1 MALDDRLKTM
11 LTKGASE
18 SYLDFGTRLFT
29 PSNRL
34 WQSFYTTYDQ
44 AGAEA
49 AGIIGTHSTGLRE
62 NEILS
67 RIGDYLDRLEEIKDG
82 TRTGQKDYRQVL
94 EHQEHNPKNILT
106 QIARNSGRTYE
117 EYMRTL
123 QREGLWTFIHE
134 YNPAVKRQEEQALIK
149 ALMTPVLD
157 AVGEHKDTFAGSL
170 KRAGGFVVPQPE
182 IASNLDAYLAR
193 YLLQYRDALPR

>member
-1 MALDDRLKTM
+1 MALDDQLKAM
-11 LTKGASE
+11 LTKGTGE
-18 SYLDFGTRLFT
+18 SHLHFGQRLFS

-49 AGIIGTHSTGLRE
+49 AGIIGAHSTGLRE
-62 NEILS
+62 DEILG
-67 RIGDYLDRLEEIKDG
+67 RIGNYLDRLDVIKDG
-82 TRTGQKDYRQVL
+82 TRTGQKDYRQLL
-94 EHQEHNPKNILT
+94 EHQQHNPKDILT
-106 QIARNSGRTYE
+106 QIARNGGHTYE
-117 EYMRTL
+117 EYIRTL
-123 QREGLWTFIHE
+123 KREGLWTFIHA
-134 YNPAVKRQEEQALIK
+134 YNPAMKNQEEQALIK

-157 AVGEHKDTFAGSL
+157 AVGEQKDIFAGSL
-170 KRAGGFVVPQPE
+170 KRAGGFAVNNGE